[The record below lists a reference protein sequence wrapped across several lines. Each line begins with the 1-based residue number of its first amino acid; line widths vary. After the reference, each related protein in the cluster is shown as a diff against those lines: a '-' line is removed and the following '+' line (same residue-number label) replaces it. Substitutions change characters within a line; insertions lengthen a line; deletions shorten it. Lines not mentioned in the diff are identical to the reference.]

1 MSTTAWRV
9 LRDASGPHTMEY
21 LAAALPDK
29 RLHRVAAAV
38 ERLERL
44 ALIAQVPLA
53 EPPRWELTGRHA
65 WAAAVEQRYN
75 QRMDQLPAR
84 AGQR

>member
-1 MSTTAWRV
+1 M
-9 LRDASGPHTMEY
+9 
-21 LAAALPDK
+21 AAAEPTIDD
-29 RLHRVAAAV
+29 
-38 ERLERL
+38 L

-75 QRMDQLPAR
+75 QRMDKLPAR